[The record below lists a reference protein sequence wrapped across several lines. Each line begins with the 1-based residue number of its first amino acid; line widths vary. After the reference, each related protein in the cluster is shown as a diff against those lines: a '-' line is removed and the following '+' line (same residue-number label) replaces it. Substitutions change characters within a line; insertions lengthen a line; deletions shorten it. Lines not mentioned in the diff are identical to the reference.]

1 MVILPVLLCFA
12 LLCVCVCVC
21 VCVWV
26 CLCFLIVF
34 LCFCWVFFL
43 NFFLFLIIFFLHI
56 YNVVIGIQCFI
67 GYYSFIPQYYI
78 PSRWYIII
86 GILFNPDRKIFCVN
100 IDQLRILCATY
111 LYLENSFWPNLN
123 INYTYVFIWI
133 IVFKS

>member
-1 MVILPVLLCFA
+1 MVMLPVLLCFA
-12 LLCVCVCVC
+12 L
-21 VCVWV
+21 CVWV
-26 CLCFLIVF
+26 CVCFLIVF
-34 LCFCWVFFL
+34 SLFFVFCWVFFL

-56 YNVVIGIQCFI
+56 YNVVIGIQCFT
-67 GYYSFIPQYYI
+67 GYYSLIPQYYI
-78 PSRWYIII
+78 PSRWYSII